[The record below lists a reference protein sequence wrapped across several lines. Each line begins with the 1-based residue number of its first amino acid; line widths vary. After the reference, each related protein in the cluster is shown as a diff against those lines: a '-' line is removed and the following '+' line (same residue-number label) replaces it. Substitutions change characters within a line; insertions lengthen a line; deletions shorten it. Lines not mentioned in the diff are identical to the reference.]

1 MREVAESLGGALSRQ
16 ESAPADPLEDML
28 SFPPPLTLYIH
39 LPWCV
44 RKCPYC
50 DFNSHALSGS
60 LPEEAYLAALL
71 RDLEAAQPLVAGR
84 PVAAVFFG
92 GGTPSLFSPEAID
105 RILRRVG
112 SLLPLAAGA
121 EITLEANPGTFEQ
134 ARFQGYRAAGVNR
147 LSLGVQSFNARH
159 LAALGRIHDDTE
171 ARRAVEA
178 AVRLFETVNVDLMY
192 GLPGQSVAQARA
204 DVAVALAFGV
214 GHLSAYHLTIEP
226 NTRFYLQPPDLP
238 DEETVMRMEEEI
250 QALLAGEGFLHYEV
264 SAFARPQHQCRHN
277 LNYWLFGDYLG
288 IGAGAHSKLTTPDGI
303 LRLVRHKQPKA
314 YMLAAQQGDA
324 VQASHRVPA
333 EALPLE
339 FMMNALRLGE
349 GFPEALFSQRTG
361 LPLTVIEPA
370 LAKAQARGLIER
382 NGGYIR
388 ATPLGH
394 RFLNDTLA
402 LF

>member
-1 MREVAESLGGALSRQ
+1 MRTVA
-16 ESAPADPLEDML
+16 ADPGAALPRQKPAPTVTLEAL
-28 SFPPPLTLYIH
+28 RFPPPLTLYIH

-50 DFNSHALSGS
+50 DFNSHALSGG

-71 RDLEAAQPLVAGR
+71 QDLESALPLVAER
-84 PVAAVFFG
+84 PVEAVFFG

-105 RILRRVG
+105 RLLGRVA

-178 AVRLFETVNVDLMY
+178 AVRLFDRVNVDLMY
-192 GLPGQSVAQARA
+192 GLPGQSRAQARA
-204 DVAVALAFGV
+204 DVAVALACGV
-214 GHLSAYHLTIEP
+214 GHLSAYHLTIET
-226 NTRFYLQPPDLP
+226 NTRFHAQPPELP
-238 DEETVMRMEEEI
+238 DEETVARMEEEI
-250 QALLAGEGFLHYEV
+250 EALLAGCGFLHYEV
-264 SAFARPQHQCRHN
+264 SAFARPHQQCRHN

-288 IGAGAHSKLTTPDGI
+288 IGAGAHSKLTTEAGI
-303 LRLVRHKQPKA
+303 LRLMRHKQPKA
-314 YMLAAQQGDA
+314 YMAAAREGKA
-324 VQASHRVPA
+324 VQESHRVPA

-339 FMMNALRLGE
+339 FMMNALRLAA
-349 GFPEALFSQRTG
+349 GFPEALFTQRTG
-361 LPLTVIEPA
+361 LPLTVMEPA
-370 LAKAQARGLIER
+370 LATAQARGLIER
-382 NGGYIR
+382 KAGHIR
-388 ATPLGH
+388 ATPLGR